1 MLSTVAV
8 NIPLIKSKSCFI
20 MRVTFNFLVT
30 TKWIIDKFYMAFVS
44 GEESLIAVFCSLT
57 DNKC

>member
-1 MLSTVAV
+1 
-8 NIPLIKSKSCFI
+8 